1 MPLYYCGVLES
12 LSLAV
17 TDCTGQTLFRLN
29 NGFSIIS
36 SNDVL
41 RSCLLQKRDD
51 LLSQELCVSVLK
63 LWRIICHENDEN
75 QKLLIKCSV
84 ARQPLVQLLTS
95 DHSEV
100 VKECLELLSLYSKTS
115 HGRRLAID
123 NLNLHTLVRNLMRCI
138 SEPKQQ
144 QEISAVCILET
155 FAAEDGFRL
164 KLRNMST
171 DCVVVPFKI
180 ILGNISKFNQNVLK
194 SLISAVGF
202 LAEDEVICRKLAH
215 EQECWEAFVTA
226 TEHAVSLCDCCLDL
240 LKNADGRIVTRVTG
254 VLSTVLPQSSEA
266 VQHAVRRKVIQTM
279 CWLLKEKGHP
289 ATKSAIKTLTVCT
302 AVSDMAREE
311 LLKSDK
317 KLSTLRHLLSSSYN
331 EVISGNAA
339 LCLAHCF
346 ELEGVASHLLGT
358 DIVLLLLRL
367 AAGEAKKTAVQ
378 QNAAIALSKLC
389 QSEP

>member
-1 MPLYYCGVLES
+1 
-12 LSLAV
+12 
-17 TDCTGQTLFRLN
+17 
-29 NGFSIIS
+29 
-36 SNDVL
+36 
-41 RSCLLQKRDD
+41 
-51 LLSQELCVSVLK
+51 
-63 LWRIICHENDEN
+63 
-75 QKLLIKCSV
+75 
-84 ARQPLVQLLTS
+84 
-95 DHSEV
+95 
-100 VKECLELLSLYSKTS
+100 
-115 HGRRLAID
+115 
-123 NLNLHTLVRNLMRCI
+123 MRCI

-226 TEHAVSLCDCCLDL
+226 TKQCGTSEYKDILYILLGLIINLSMITSSPMQEHAVSLCDCCLDL

-317 KLSTLRHLLSSSYN
+317 
-331 EVISGNAA
+331 
-339 LCLAHCF
+339 
-346 ELEGVASHLLGT
+346 
-358 DIVLLLLRL
+358 
-367 AAGEAKKTAVQ
+367 
-378 QNAAIALSKLC
+378 
-389 QSEP
+389 